1 MPLPPRPCPYCDRLM
16 WIKDESIEWVDEDT
30 IRFRCPHCQ
39 SLVRRSLVE
48 LGANAAGP
56 IKPA

>member
-1 MPLPPRPCPYCDRLM
+1 MPIPPRPCPYCDKLM
-16 WIKDESIEWVDEDT
+16 WVKDESIEWVDEST

-39 SLVRRSLVE
+39 SLVRRRLVE
-48 LGANAAGP
+48 LGANATGP

>member
-1 MPLPPRPCPYCDRLM
+1 M
-16 WIKDESIEWVDEDT
+16 WIKNESIEWVDENT

-39 SLVRRSLVE
+39 SLVRRRLVE

>member
-1 MPLPPRPCPYCDRLM
+1 M
-16 WIKDESIEWVDEDT
+16 WIKDDSIEWVDENT
-30 IRFRCPHCQ
+30 IHFRYPHCQ
-39 SLVRRSLVE
+39 SLVRRRLVE